1 MKLHTLTQL
10 MASSV
15 RRISATGKLERM
27 RRKLK
32 RKNTRDG
39 LVSRG
44 VKHESAIGLVKI
56 QVLGLERIGRER
68 A

>member
-1 MKLHTLTQL
+1 MLHTLTQL

-15 RRISATGKLERM
+15 RRISATGKLERVI
-27 RRKLK
+27 RELR

-44 VKHESAIGLVKI
+44 IQHKSAIGLLKA
-56 QVLGLERIGRER
+56 QVLGLERI
-68 A
+68 